1 VNEPY
6 RKVDEIISNI
16 FENISTEKMNDNINM
31 INSWKSVLMSINSR
45 TNKNIGNLLVSHT
58 KVIDLKNKVLLIETD
73 HPGYIQTLQMYNSY
87 ILRGLKQK
95 VPELEIK
102 YLSFRLKG
110 TNFKLPDVEMPK
122 NKFETIEKEELI
134 KNFDVNKDLPKD
146 LMENFNK
153 LKKEIDK
160 IKKDILTKDE

>member
-1 VNEPY
+1 VSEPY

-110 TNFKLPDVEMPK
+110 TNFKLPDVEIPK

>member
-1 VNEPY
+1 
-6 RKVDEIISNI
+6 
-16 FENISTEKMNDNINM
+16 
-31 INSWKSVLMSINSR
+31 
-45 TNKNIGNLLVSHT
+45 
-58 KVIDLKNKVLLIETD
+58 
-73 HPGYIQTLQMYNSY
+73 MYNSY
-87 ILRGLKQK
+87 ILRGLEQK

>member
-1 VNEPY
+1 MSEPY

-73 HPGYIQTLQMYNSY
+73 HPGYIQTLQIYNSY

>member
-1 VNEPY
+1 
-6 RKVDEIISNI
+6 
-16 FENISTEKMNDNINM
+16 
-31 INSWKSVLMSINSR
+31 
-45 TNKNIGNLLVSHT
+45 
-58 KVIDLKNKVLLIETD
+58 
-73 HPGYIQTLQMYNSY
+73 MYNSY

-110 TNFKLPDVEMPK
+110 TNFKLPDVEMPN

>member
-1 VNEPY
+1 MSEPY

-110 TNFKLPDVEMPK
+110 TNFKLPDIEMPK